1 MVDIGTR
8 VVVVGAGQMG
18 NGIGQVAATAGFEV
32 VLVDTAPEH
41 LERGLGR
48 LERSLER
55 LVKAGK
61 LTPEQA
67 SAARGRVTT
76 STDLDSVARS
86 AGFVFESI
94 VEDLEAKREV
104 IQRLSELVGEE
115 TVIAS
120 NTSQFSISQLAS
132 VARNPER
139 VIGMHWFNPP
149 PLMRCIEVVRGMETN
164 DKTLALALE
173 MTEACGKEAVVCKK
187 DTQGFIT
194 NRLMM
199 ILVAEAARLV
209 EEGIASVDDVNRA
222 CQLAFNH
229 PMGPLATVD
238 LGGLDTYLRAAD
250 AMTYHYGERYRPPQI
265 IHTLVNAGHYGHKTG
280 RGFSDYGAAR

>member
-18 NGIGQVAATAGFEV
+18 NGIGQVAATAG
-32 VLVDTAPEH
+32 
-41 LERGLGR
+41 
-48 LERSLER
+48 
-55 LVKAGK
+55 
-61 LTPEQA
+61 
-67 SAARGRVTT
+67 
-76 STDLDSVARS
+76 
-86 AGFVFESI
+86 
-94 VEDLEAKREV
+94 LEAKREV

-173 MTEACGKEAVVCKK
+173 M
-187 DTQGFIT
+187 
-194 NRLMM
+194 
-199 ILVAEAARLV
+199 
-209 EEGIASVDDVNRA
+209 
-222 CQLAFNH
+222 
-229 PMGPLATVD
+229 
-238 LGGLDTYLRAAD
+238 
-250 AMTYHYGERYRPPQI
+250 
-265 IHTLVNAGHYGHKTG
+265 
-280 RGFSDYGAAR
+280 